1 MIKVSNIFRP
11 QLGHF
16 LFYPLVNTKIDL
28 ISYFEKIN
36 FDYRKISKLRLANKH
51 KDIFRIVDLKTPY
64 KRNSKSYGFKA
75 ISFQDFGDIETEKLS
90 DHLIIKV
97 L

>member
-1 MIKVSNIFRP
+1 MAIQR
-11 QLGHF
+11 
-16 LFYPLVNTKIDL
+16 YYD
-28 ISYFEKIN
+28 
-36 FDYRKISKLRLANKH
+36 
-51 KDIFRIVDLKTPY
+51 